1 MQVDLRTKIFIERVM
16 STKTKIDPTDVVN
29 DASDHRSWNLMI
41 GLAMGHALK
50 HFYQQAFLL
59 LIPSFKSALLLTDV
73 QVGFLGTARTIFS
86 ALMNLPAG
94 IVADLWRSKV
104 GLILAVSLTSL
115 SLGYLLIGI
124 GKSYLVVL
132 IGVSVTGIGTSLW
145 HAPAFGTLG
154 AMYPSRRATALA
166 IHRMGGSIGDSISP
180 IAMGILLGGFA
191 FLGLNWDGFKWNIL
205 ALLLVLPALLS
216 AVAVL
221 IFYGRAI
228 GEEGGQDRQDFGDYM
243 RSARRMIRNS
253 TIFGMV
259 VLTSVRAMAHG
270 GLNIFLIVYMDEDL
284 GFSEFQI
291 GYHMSLLTLLGVG
304 SAPLLGWMSDKIGRR
319 PVIVFGLSAI
329 SALVFCLLPFGD
341 GLALTIILACLGIFL
356 YSINPVMLATSIDA
370 VPKGTESSVTAIM
383 FTGPAIFGAIAPV
396 LAGRLRELYG
406 MDAVFIFTATIVGF
420 VALAAIFT
428 PMRKD
433 PQS

>member
-1 MQVDLRTKIFIERVM
+1 MQVDLRTNIFLERVM
-16 STKTKIDPTDVVN
+16 STKTKIDTTDVHDDV
-29 DASDHRSWNLMI
+29 AGYRSWNLMI

-228 GEEGGQDRQDFGDYM
+228 GEEGGHDRQDFGDYM

-259 VLTSVRAMAHG
+259 VLTSVSAMAHG

-329 SALVFCLLPFGD
+329 SSLVFCLLPFGD

-420 VALAAIFT
+420 VALAAVFT